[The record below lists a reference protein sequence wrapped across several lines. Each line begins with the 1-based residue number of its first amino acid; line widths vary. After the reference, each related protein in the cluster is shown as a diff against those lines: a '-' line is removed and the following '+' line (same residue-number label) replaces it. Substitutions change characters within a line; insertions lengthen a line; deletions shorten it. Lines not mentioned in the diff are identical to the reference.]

1 MAEHPKDE
9 YPSYEELDGDVD
21 PYHLD
26 LDLDLVDSNQNYNL
40 PSTQQ
45 ILENTSEGANG
56 THATMILAGGRIEQ
70 SSPAHPPAV
79 AHTMRGGRS
88 GPLSPEERERRAIV
102 RDIRACD
109 DCRRRKIRVS
119 SQSSARGAPANQHCS
134 ASMPGPPILNRMHN
148 ASLLHKHQQVGSTV
162 TRMYHGHMLTGH
174 RWYAATSTPGTTAR
188 SARPYTCYAPSDTS
202 DAAHCPFHATGI

>member
-26 LDLDLVDSNQNYNL
+26 LDLVDSNQAYNIQ
-40 PSTQQ
+40 STQL
-45 ILENTSEGANG
+45 ILEDASEGDNG
-56 THATMILAGGRIEQ
+56 NHATMMLGSGRIEQ
-70 SSPAHPPAV
+70 SAPAHPPAV

-119 SQSSARGAPANQHCS
+119 SQLGAIC
-134 ASMPGPPILNRMHN
+134 
-148 ASLLHKHQQVGSTV
+148 
-162 TRMYHGHMLTGH
+162 
-174 RWYAATSTPGTTAR
+174 
-188 SARPYTCYAPSDTS
+188 TC
-202 DAAHCPFHATGI
+202 